1 MAQKRQKRPNEDKAM
16 RPGEDKIV
24 AGTVSSDQ
32 GVLERN
38 FDPPA
43 VEPSDHKTVTCYNPA
58 CPDYRRPRNDGSSCA
73 CKKTSAVAT

>member
-1 MAQKRQKRPNEDKAM
+1 MAQKRPPAHKAM
-16 RPGEDKIV
+16 RPDEDKLSLRTI
-24 AGTVSSDQ
+24 SNDQ

-58 CPDYRRPRNDGSSCA
+58 CPDYRRPRTDGSSCA
-73 CKKTSAVAT
+73 CKKATVVAT